1 MESQAKNNIY
11 PAAMR
16 AAHPATD
23 ERVPPAGGPG
33 VGGGH
38 GCSFQRSRSVQRPG
52 GVATASVERRERA
65 AHAHDALV
73 DLIEAVE
80 AEGGKYAQALADGLR
95 ESALAV
101 AMLREG

>member
-1 MESQAKNNIY
+1 MESQAKNNKY

-16 AAHPATD
+16 AAHPAAA
-23 ERVPPAGGPG
+23 EALPNPGCPG

-38 GCSFQRSRSVQRPG
+38 DCSFHRSHAVQRPG

-73 DLIEAVE
+73 DLVEAVE

-101 AMLREG
+101 AMLRQ